1 MVKAKRMENHG
12 YRTAAVQLGGDMTI
26 TTCDKCGKQIN
37 GDEIKKLTVVM
48 NMAVRGIKADLCTGC
63 VSDLLEWLHEPA
75 NKKDEG

>member
-1 MVKAKRMENHG
+1 
-12 YRTAAVQLGGDMTI
+12 MTI

-63 VSDLLEWLHEPA
+63 VSDLLDWLHEPA
-75 NKKDEG
+75 NKK